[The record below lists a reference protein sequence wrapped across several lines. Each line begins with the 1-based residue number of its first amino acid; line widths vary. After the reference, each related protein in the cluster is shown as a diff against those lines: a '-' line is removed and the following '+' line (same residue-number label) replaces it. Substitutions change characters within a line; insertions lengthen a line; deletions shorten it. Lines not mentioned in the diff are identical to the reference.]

1 MWGKGAAQGN
11 NFVVVFLSVLGVFLK
26 LFWNPKL
33 VQNLLIF
40 GSNFGSLFFGFLELF
55 GCLLGAFLGLLR
67 ISWEA
72 SGPKN
77 LEKHMVF

>member
-1 MWGKGAAQGN
+1 MIFCGFLKIIKKHAVV
-11 NFVVVFLSVLGVFLK
+11 NFFFFVGLVFGVFLV
-26 LFWNPKL
+26 PKIVPRL

-40 GSNFGSLFFGFLELF
+40 GLIFFFGGVELF

-67 ISWEA
+67 LSWDA

-77 LEKHMVF
+77 V